1 MPRKSRNTLKS
12 LRRIMD
18 QGGVK
23 RAPLVQAVEPE
34 VRTDMN
40 LPVTPGVNVPE
51 RGKRVKRGELLG
63 VYIVEWGYDVPPGQ
77 WGRFHDWLSKNEQQL
92 AETCPGDI
100 EYRGTYLAVFGPTR
114 RPDGRYSTFWGLT
127 SLTDIED
134 FGTKGEDGDSMG
146 VDSDAEGF

>member
-1 MPRKSRNTLKS
+1 V
-12 LRRIMD
+12 D
-18 QGGVK
+18 
-23 RAPLVQAVEPE
+23 AVQPE
-34 VRTDMN
+34 VRTDMQIT
-40 LPVTPGVNVPE
+40 VTPGGNV
-51 RGKRVKRGELLG
+51 RDAGDRIDKGGLLG

-134 FGTKGEDGDSMG
+134 FGTKGKKEFHKLLNEFLSFQDP
-146 VDSDAEGF
+146 EKRTGFSQLYQTAAGTPTY